1 MKNRSSLSLFP
12 LFLLVIPLV
21 FFTGC
26 GKKKVTDHKKMSHTV
41 GKGLPLSGSKGSKKY
56 GKEIEAFV
64 LDDEES
70 STPTTLALNSKAE
83 HAWVEDRASSKG
95 FEPVLFDFDKFNI
108 REDQGAVV
116 AYDTAKAKSAVA
128 EGKLLKVEGHAD
140 KHYVSEIYNLAISQ
154 KRAHTLVNTLAEAG
168 IDKSALK
175 PVGFGATRPAVDLP
189 GKVQENRRAEIVP
202 LTA

>member
-12 LFLLVIPLV
+12 LFLLVMPLV

-26 GKKKVTDHKKMSHTV
+26 GKKKVTESKKMAHTV
-41 GKGLPLSGSKGSKKY
+41 GKGLPLAGSKGSKKY

-70 STPTTLALNSKAE
+70 STPSALALNSQAE
-83 HAWVEDRASSKG
+83 NAWVEDRVSSKG
-95 FEPVLFDFDKFNI
+95 FEPVFFDFDRFNI
-108 REDQGAVV
+108 REDQASVI

-154 KRAHTLVNTLAEAG
+154 KRAHALVNTLAEAG
-168 IDKSALK
+168 IDKNLLK